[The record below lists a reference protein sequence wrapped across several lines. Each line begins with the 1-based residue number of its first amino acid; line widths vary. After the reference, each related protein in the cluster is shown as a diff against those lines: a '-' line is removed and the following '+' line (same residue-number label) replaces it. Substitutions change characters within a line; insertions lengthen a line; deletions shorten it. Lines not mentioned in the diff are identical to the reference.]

1 MLDKPLVGIG
11 LSFGEV
17 QNIFCRT
24 SENQFSTSV
33 IPAISGKLN
42 EIWLLHGGKS
52 LDFGIPGCDT
62 V

>member
-42 EIWLLHGGKS
+42 EI
-52 LDFGIPGCDT
+52 
-62 V
+62 